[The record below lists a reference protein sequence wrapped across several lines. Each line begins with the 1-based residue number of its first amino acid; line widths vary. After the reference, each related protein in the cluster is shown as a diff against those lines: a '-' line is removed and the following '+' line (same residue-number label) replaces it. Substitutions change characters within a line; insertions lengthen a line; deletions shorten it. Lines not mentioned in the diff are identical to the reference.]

1 MKFNLR
7 KYFPSPGSETKSTR
21 LRIYRTLRR
30 FLIGFILV
38 SLLNGIFSIFF
49 DTPKMSRIRR
59 RNEQIERQYRILND
73 KILAAE
79 RTIDDIKHRDNY
91 VYRPLLGIDTLDMP
105 GVYREYPESKYASL
119 DGDRYSPLMTDT
131 WRRLDR
137 LTRRMYLASVSLDA
151 TQDLAEN
158 KELFSAVI
166 PAIWPI
172 DRTKL
177 KYVSDLYGWRM
188 HPKYH
193 VWKFHEGIDL
203 AAPTGTPVYA
213 TGNGI
218 VSESKTANGY
228 GKVISI
234 NHGFGYTSRYA
245 HLSKQ
250 FVVRGDSVTR
260 GQVIGEVGATGVGT
274 GPHLHYEVRYMGS
287 TVNPINYFNKDMSA
301 ESYIDLVEQ
310 LNEKTV
316 EQL

>member
-1 MKFNLR
+1 MKFALR
-7 KYFPSPGSETKSTR
+7 KYLPSPDSERQSQR
-21 LRIYRTLRR
+21 LRIYRLLRK
-30 FLIGFILV
+30 FLIGFIVV
-38 SLLNGIFSIFF
+38 SLLNGIFSIYF
-49 DTPKMSRIRR
+49 DTPKMSSIRR
-59 RNEQIERQYRILND
+59 RNEQIERQYRILDD

-79 RTIDDIKHRDNY
+79 RILEDIKHRDNY
-91 VYRPLLGIDTLDMP
+91 VYRPLLGIDTLDIA
-105 GVYREYPESKYASL
+105 GIYRDYPDSKYAQL
-119 DGDRYSPLMTDT
+119 GGDRYSPLMIDT
-131 WRRLDR
+131 WKRLDR

-158 KELFSAVI
+158 KELFSTVI
-166 PAIWPI
+166 PALWPI

-228 GKVISI
+228 GKIISI

-250 FVVRGDSVTR
+250 FVVQGDSVTR
-260 GQVIGEVGATGVGT
+260 GQVIGEVGSTGIGT
-274 GPHLHYEVRYMGS
+274 GSHLHYEVRYMGA
-287 TVNPINYFNKDMSA
+287 TVNPINYFNKDMTPEA
-301 ESYIDLVEQ
+301 YIDLVQQ
-310 LNEKTV
+310 LNEKSV

>member
-1 MKFNLR
+1 MKLPLR
-7 KYFPSPGSETKSTR
+7 RYFPPSDSESQSRR
-21 LRIYRTLRR
+21 LRIYRLLRK
-30 FLIGFILV
+30 FLIGFIVV
-38 SLLNGIFSIFF
+38 SLLNGIFSIYF
-49 DTPKMSRIRR
+49 DTPKMSRIRH

-73 KILAAE
+73 RILASE
-79 RTIDDIKHRDNY
+79 RMLEEIKHRDNY
-91 VYRPLLGIDTLDMP
+91 VYRPLLGIDTLDVA
-105 GVYREYPESKYASL
+105 GVYRDYPESKYAAL
-119 DGDRYSPLMTDT
+119 DGDRYSPLMIDT
-131 WRRLDR
+131 WRHLDR

-158 KELFSAVI
+158 KELFSTVI

-188 HPKYH
+188 HPTSH

-203 AAPTGTPVYA
+203 ASPTGTPVYA

-218 VSESKTANGY
+218 VSESGTARGY
-228 GKVISI
+228 GKIISI

-250 FVVRGDSVTR
+250 FVSRGDSVTR
-260 GQVIGEVGATGVGT
+260 GQVIGEVGSTGIGT
-274 GPHLHYEVRYMGS
+274 GSHLHYEVRYMGA

-301 ESYIDLVEQ
+301 EAYVDLVRQ

-316 EQL
+316 EQP